1 MLVLND
7 EQFMEGIA
15 GGIGWIIAVFY
26 IRKQYLSKK
35 GKQQSNIALVGA
47 ITWSILWVIRKILM
61 NVYKHYKKIRNIKDK
76 SIELPFSNS
85 LHIFSFILINLLV
98 LYIFVFKNSP
108 SNNIIQRLSL
118 RDLPLILFVL
128 ILGLS
133 LYKY

>member
-47 ITWSILWVIRKILM
+47 VTWSILWVIRKILM

-76 SIELPFSNS
+76 TIELPFSNS
-85 LHIFSFILINLLV
+85 VHIFSFILINLLV

-108 SNNIIQRLSL
+108 ENNIIQRLSL

-128 ILGLS
+128 TLGLS